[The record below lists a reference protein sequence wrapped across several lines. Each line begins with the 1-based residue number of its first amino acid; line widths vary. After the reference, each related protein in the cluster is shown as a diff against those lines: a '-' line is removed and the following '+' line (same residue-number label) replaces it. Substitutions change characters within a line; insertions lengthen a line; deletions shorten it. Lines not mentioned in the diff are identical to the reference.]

1 MTDAPELK
9 PCPFCGGEAELV
21 RGMPKGG
28 YDRVECTTP
37 GCWAEVSAG
46 GEDEDKAIAAWSTR
60 ASPRV
65 RPLEWDER
73 YDGVSRAEYRPR
85 HFYECHDIG
94 RGWVCHET
102 IRGTGHSI
110 GEVWTTREEA
120 KAAAQADYERRIL
133 GALA

>member
-1 MTDAPELK
+1 MTEQLK
-9 PCPFCGGEAELV
+9 PCPFCGGEASFKPRSFKASCDKCGAHV
-21 RGMPKGG
+21 PVGAT
-28 YDRVECTTP
+28 DS
-37 GCWAEVSAG
+37 AE
-46 GEDEDKAIAAWSTR
+46 AIAAWNTR
-60 ASPRV
+60 AAPKV
-65 RPLEWDER
+65 KPLVWDER

-102 IRGTGHSI
+102 IHGTGHSI

-133 GALA
+133 EALE